1 MTTSSTYDSTQQS
14 ISNQYP
20 AYYRLVDILNENAK
34 PYFEVEDRISFL
46 KFFLNT
52 IDANIQKYSKSYLLY
67 NVNWIDAETARF
79 VPENVILEVKANSQQ
94 LFNKNQRLE
103 LPTGYA
109 SVRSQREN
117 KQLSLTI
124 QEEQR
129 AVLINV
135 SLIIFKLF
143 PNTARD
149 YPDLMEV
156 AKKIP
161 FSNSIED
168 AKNLLNNYQSQQF

>member
-1 MTTSSTYDSTQQS
+1 
-14 ISNQYP
+14 
-20 AYYRLVDILNENAK
+20 
-34 PYFEVEDRISFL
+34 
-46 KFFLNT
+46 
-52 IDANIQKYSKSYLLY
+52 
-67 NVNWIDAETARF
+67 